1 MSQSLTLECDTI
13 TVRGIT
19 SRVDIVWS
27 SGGIELKR
35 INNVNISLT
44 VNDSELYKVAYT
56 IPLLSTIDD
65 GKVIQCEVAIM
76 TTQSVI
82 VANNN
87 ITLDVIGKCCVAL
100 LLHFKYE

>member
-19 SRVDIVWS
+19 SRVDILWS
-27 SGGIELKR
+27 SGDTELKR

-44 VNDSELYKVAYT
+44 INDSELYEVSYT
-56 IPLLSTIDD
+56 IPLLSTADD
-65 GKVIQCEVAIM
+65 GRGIQCEVAII

-82 VANNN
+82 TANNN
-87 ITLDVIGKCCVAL
+87 ITLDVTGKCCVTL
-100 LLHFKYE
+100 LLNLGS